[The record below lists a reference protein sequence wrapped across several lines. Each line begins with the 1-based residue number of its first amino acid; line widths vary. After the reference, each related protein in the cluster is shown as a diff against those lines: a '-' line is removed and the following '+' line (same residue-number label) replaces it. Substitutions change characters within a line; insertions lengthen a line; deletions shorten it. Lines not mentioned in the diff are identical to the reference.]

1 MNNDQSALEDLKNIV
16 EEIGKLRDAAYAK
29 YSELVRQ
36 VLESQITDEQ
46 RLEQIMDG
54 LCDFCDENRFI
65 ELYRRLC
72 RHIYYQYPQLVGEHV
87 TIFRALFEGND
98 NESEQGK
105 EQEAD

>member
-16 EEIGKLRDAAYAK
+16 EEIGKLRDVAYAK

-72 RHIYYQYPQLVGEHV
+72 RHIYFQYPQLVGERV
-87 TIFRALFEGND
+87 TLFRALFEGND
-98 NESEQGK
+98 KECEQGT
-105 EQEAD
+105 D